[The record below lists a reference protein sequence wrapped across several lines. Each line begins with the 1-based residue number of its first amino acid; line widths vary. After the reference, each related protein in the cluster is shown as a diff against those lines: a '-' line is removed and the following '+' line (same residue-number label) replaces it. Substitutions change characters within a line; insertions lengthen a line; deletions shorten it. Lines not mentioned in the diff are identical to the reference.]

1 MAAQPPPSGSDGAD
15 TLVEERVLADV
26 TSGACQFAEL
36 HFTDVAGA
44 VKSVGL
50 PAGQLADA
58 IRYGHW
64 FDGSALE
71 GGGRTMETDLL
82 LRPDLAT

>member
-1 MAAQPPPSGSDGAD
+1 MSERSSDAD
-15 TLVEERVLADV
+15 RVLAAV
-26 TSGACQFAEL
+26 ASGACQFAEL

-44 VKSVGL
+44 VKSAGL

-58 IRYGHW
+58 IHYGHW

-71 GGGRTMETDLL
+71 GSARLMETDLL
-82 LRPDLAT
+82 LRGWL